1 MPYVSLIR
9 PEIRDLSAHHRGVI
23 KPSYIGSGEFKTL
36 LQRTKISGE
45 ILVERGEQAH
55 NAKWPERLLLGQRYN
70 GQLKTEG
77 TVTEHAYEL
86 RGRLFLQST

>member
-45 ILVERGEQAH
+45 ILAERGEQAY
-55 NAKWPERLLLGQRYN
+55 NAKWPERLLLGQHYN

-77 TVTEHAYEL
+77 AVTEHAYEL

>member
-45 ILVERGEQAH
+45 ILVERGEQAY
-55 NAKWPERLLLGQRYN
+55 NAKWPERLLLGQHYS

>member
-36 LQRTKISGE
+36 LQRMKISGE
-45 ILVERGEQAH
+45 ILVERGEQSY
-55 NAKWPERLLLGQRYN
+55 NAKWPERLLLGQHYN

>member
-36 LQRTKISGE
+36 LQRVKISGE

-55 NAKWPERLLLGQRYN
+55 NAKWPERLLLGQHYN

-77 TVTEHAYEL
+77 AVTEHAYEL